1 MNSVMNFID
10 QVMELFAKYG
20 DRVYLGEAVT
30 QREHALQAATLAEKR
45 NGSANQIAAAL
56 LHDIG
61 HIINASE
68 SDAAESLYAD
78 NADDLHEE
86 IGFRWLSAHFGPEVS
101 DPVRLHVPA
110 KRYLCAVDED
120 YINVLS
126 KTSVRS
132 LHDQG
137 GPMSSDEV
145 KAFESEPYATDAV
158 AVRRWDDG
166 AKVPNLETPDLTH
179 FRAYLDTAFNNS
191 AHSSA

>member
-45 NGSANQIAAAL
+45 NGSASQIAAAL

-61 HIINASE
+61 HIINVSE
-68 SDAAESLYAD
+68 SEAAESIY
-78 NADDLHEE
+78 ADDLHEE
-86 IGFRWLSAHFGPEVS
+86 IGFRWLSAYFSPKVS
-101 DPVRLHVPA
+101 DLVRLHVPA
-110 KRYLCAVDED
+110 KRYLCAVEED
-120 YINVLS
+120 YIKLLS

-137 GPMSSDEV
+137 GAMSSNEV
-145 KAFESEPYATDAV
+145 KMFELEPYATDAV

-166 AKVPNLETPDLTH
+166 AKVPNMETPDFTH
-179 FRAYLDTAFNNS
+179 FITYLDTALNNS
-191 AHSSA
+191 AHSSE